1 MDLHTEGHAGAACG
15 VVGRAAVVA
24 PVGRAQGL
32 QLEEPA
38 LLRELGVGVCL
49 QSPRGGET
57 LVSASPQAPG
67 AEDQGTRG
75 AGWWP
80 LPRSGLAYRCPT
92 DTPLGEIGSCGRD
105 GASHP
110 GLCPSRCCRGGSRSD
125 QELELLEDL
134 QSLVPILCVWGGK
147 HREPQY

>member
-1 MDLHTEGHAGAACG
+1 MRGACGLQKGRRGAGRGPLTVDLHTEGHAGAARG

-49 QSPRGGET
+49 QSPQGGET

-67 AEDQGTRG
+67 VEDQGTRG

-110 GLCPSRCCRGGSRSD
+110 RALPVQMLQRGLM
-125 QELELLEDL
+125 
-134 QSLVPILCVWGGK
+134 V
-147 HREPQY
+147 